1 MTKKT
6 NNLGISFL
14 HIINPVHIYQSKRPY
29 AYKDEDTESTSM
41 DDGKLVHTTA
51 AEAHDS
57 PRFLSLPF
65 SD

>member
-41 DDGKLVHTTA
+41 EHMT
-51 AEAHDS
+51 
-57 PRFLSLPF
+57 LPAF
-65 SD
+65 YLCHFQIS